1 MTRINCHSSLKHYE
15 MYHSGCGGGSNYGSI
30 FNTTYN
36 IDCNGHSGFW
46 GGFGYGLG
54 NAIGGLF
61 SGLFRGGMNFNC
73 FGMGGFGMGGFGFP
87 GFGGFNFGNFGVP
100 SLGGIFGDRSK
111 VSDSEDSEKTESKEK
126 KEADDKK
133 DKECED
139 PDRQKLADHVAS
151 VKTLFADEQ
160 NLTPDTLKELY
171 NKIKTDMESSKEEPH
186 HTTTDLREYESLLN
200 ILNDKA
206 KAKGWGEIE
215 SEDFGKSSSA
225 ATTDPAATDPAA
237 TPATPN
243 EETLDNLT
251 VDQIND
257 LKKDDISKLTPD
269 NAKKLL
275 EKLGITEGEV
285 IKDANNIT
293 VLLLLEKA
301 GIDVK
306 IAQNTDESVKDEWI
320 LGKISNV
327 NVDEDG
333 KISYLVDCS
342 KNGTQKNKYKFAQQ
356 EKDSNKY
363 TVTVKKFGEGTT
375 YAKSDTKSVEYTY
388 DATKGHLTRNGY
400 KFTTEL

>member
-15 MYHSGCGGGSNYGSI
+15 MYHSGCGGGRNYGSI

-54 NAIGGLF
+54 NAFGGLF

-160 NLTPDTLKELY
+160 NLTPDKLKELY
-171 NKIKTDMESSKEEPH
+171 NKIKTDMESSKDEPH
-186 HTTTDLREYESLLN
+186 HTTTDLKEYESLLN

-237 TPATPN
+237 TDPA
-243 EETLDNLT
+243 
-251 VDQIND
+251 
-257 LKKDDISKLTPD
+257 
-269 NAKKLL
+269 AKKQ
-275 EKLGITEGEV
+275 KYKTGFTNYDGKTELKDGDV
-285 IKDANNIT
+285 IQA
-293 VLLLLEKA
+293 
-301 GIDVK
+301 
-306 IAQNTDESVKDEWI
+306 TDESDVTNPTKNLDNKVS
-320 LGKISNV
+320 KI
-327 NVDEDG
+327 
-333 KISYLVDCS
+333 
-342 KNGTQKNKYKFAQQ
+342 
-356 EKDSNKY
+356 
-363 TVTVKKFGEGTT
+363 
-375 YAKSDTKSVEYTY
+375 TKSSSGKHPQTITIYDKKTVIYTY
-388 DATKGHLTRNGY
+388 KETRNGEFIY
-400 KFTTEL
+400 CSDQSNQEYVLQKNSNGKYELVQYEWHKGFGEKDWSPEE

>member
-15 MYHSGCGGGSNYGSI
+15 MYHSGCGGGRNYGSI

-54 NAIGGLF
+54 NAFGGLF

-73 FGMGGFGMGGFGFP
+73 FGMGGFGIGGFGFP

-160 NLTPDTLKELY
+160 NLTPDKLKELY
-171 NKIKTDMESSKEEPH
+171 NKIKTDMESSKDEPH
-186 HTTTDLREYESLLN
+186 HTTTDLKEYESLLN

-225 ATTDPAATDPAA
+225 ATTDPATTDPAATDPAA
-237 TPATPN
+237 TDPAATDPAATDPAATDPAATDPAATDPAATDPAGKKQKYKTGFTN
-243 EETLDNLT
+243 YDGKTE
-251 VDQIND
+251 
-257 LKKDDISKLTPD
+257 LKDGD
-269 NAKKLL
+269 
-275 EKLGITEGEV
+275 V
-285 IKDANNIT
+285 IQA
-293 VLLLLEKA
+293 
-301 GIDVK
+301 
-306 IAQNTDESVKDEWI
+306 TDESDVTNPTKN
-320 LGKISNV
+320 LNNKVSKI
-327 NVDEDG
+327 
-333 KISYLVDCS
+333 
-342 KNGTQKNKYKFAQQ
+342 
-356 EKDSNKY
+356 
-363 TVTVKKFGEGTT
+363 
-375 YAKSDTKSVEYTY
+375 TKSSSGKHPQTITIYDKKTVIYTY
-388 DATKGHLTRNGY
+388 KETRNGEFIY
-400 KFTTEL
+400 CSDQSNQEYVLQKNSKGKYELVQYEWHKGFGEKDWSPEE